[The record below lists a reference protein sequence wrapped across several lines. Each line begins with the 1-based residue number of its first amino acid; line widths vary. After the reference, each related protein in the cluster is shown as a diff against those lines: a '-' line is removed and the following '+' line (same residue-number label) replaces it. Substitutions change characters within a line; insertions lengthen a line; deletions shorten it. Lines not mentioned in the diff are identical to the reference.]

1 MSAIRSVDLV
11 IPVYDEEAALPLLLE
26 ALHRDLAGLAI
37 PWRAILVDDG
47 SRDRSW
53 QILTQAAKDDPRIVA
68 IRLARN
74 YGQHAA
80 VFAGLA
86 CCEADAVVTL
96 DADLQ
101 NPPAEIPRLIEAL
114 DAGAD
119 VVGGW
124 RQVRHDTLLRRLAS
138 RAMNRLISRATGVQL
153 RDYGCMLRAYRI
165 EIVRMMC
172 QSAEISSYIPALAH
186 CFTDRVVEIP
196 VAHAERAA
204 ASSRYS
210 LMKLFALL
218 LDLLTG
224 FSMFSLRALSGFG
237 IAMAGAGLLFG
248 GLLVGMRLVLGSE
261 WAVQGVFT
269 LFALL
274 FVFVGAQFVA
284 LGLLGEYLGRI
295 YDQVRRRPRYVIRG
309 EVGRVS
315 GLGADMLESPNELPV
330 AASPNEH
337 PEAARALR

>member
-1 MSAIRSVDLV
+1 MNPIRSVDLV
-11 IPVYDEEAALPLLLE
+11 IPVYNEEEALPLLLE
-26 ALHRDLAGLAI
+26 ALRRDLAGLEI
-37 PWRAILVDDG
+37 PWRAVLVDDG
-47 SRDRSW
+47 SHDRSW
-53 QILTQAAKDDPRIVA
+53 QIMQEAARRDPRILA
-68 IRLARN
+68 IGLARN

-86 CCEADAVVTL
+86 ACEADAVVTL

-101 NPPAEIPRLIEAL
+101 NPPAEIPRLIAAL

-124 RQVRHDTLLRRLAS
+124 RQVRHDNLLRRVAS
-138 RAMNRLISRATGVQL
+138 RAMNRLISRATGVEL

-165 EIVRMMC
+165 EIVRLMC

-204 ASSRYS
+204 SSSRYS

-237 IAMAGAGLLFG
+237 IAMAGLGALFG
-248 GLLVGMRLVLGSE
+248 VGLVVMRLVLGSA

-274 FVFVGAQFVA
+274 FMFVGAQFVA

-295 YDQVRRRPRYVIRG
+295 YDQVRRRPRYVIRA
-309 EVGRVS
+309 EVGRT
-315 GLGADMLESPNELPV
+315 A
-330 AASPNEH
+330 
-337 PEAARALR
+337 EAAADKGGAPRALPADQRPRAAPAAN

>member
-1 MSAIRSVDLV
+1 MNPIRSVDLV
-11 IPVYDEEAALPLLLE
+11 IPVYDEEEALPLLLE
-26 ALHRDLAGLAI
+26 ALRRDLAGLEI
-37 PWRAILVDDG
+37 PWRAVLVDDG
-47 SRDRSW
+47 SHDRSW
-53 QILTQAAKDDPRIVA
+53 QIMEEAARRDPRIVA

-80 VFAGLA
+80 VFAGLSA
-86 CCEADAVVTL
+86 CEADAVVTL

-101 NPPAEIPRLIEAL
+101 NPPAEIPRLIAAL

-124 RQVRHDTLLRRLAS
+124 RQVRHDSLLRRLAS
-138 RAMNRLISRATGVQL
+138 RAMNRLISRATGVAL

-165 EIVRMMC
+165 EIVRLMC

-204 ASSRYS
+204 SSSRYS

-237 IAMAGAGLLFG
+237 IVMAGFGALFG
-248 GLLVGMRLVLGSE
+248 VLLVVMRLVLGSA

-274 FVFVGAQFVA
+274 FMFVGAQFVA

-295 YDQVRRRPRYVIRG
+295 YDQVRRRPRYVVRA
-309 EVGRVS
+309 EVGRTP
-315 GLGADMLESPNELPV
+315 GA
-330 AASPNEH
+330 AADKGGS
-337 PEAARALR
+337 ARALPAERPAEPRPRAAPAAN